1 MIRRMRWGL
10 AVVLAGAAGCGAVQ
24 KIISGGSQTSIRLVN
39 AADYP
44 VDVVLYYG
52 STQETLR
59 AVLKNTGTRVERRLS
74 PGEETSLSRKCDAL
88 QAVMI
93 DEADL
98 DVALGLGP
106 NADTGVFRDGSDFN
120 CGDTIVFTFRNAGVT
135 ELNIDTDVE

>member
-1 MIRRMRWGL
+1 MLL
-10 AVVLAGAAGCGAVQ
+10 ALAAGCGAVQ
-24 KIISGGSQTSIRLVN
+24 RIISSGSQTSIRLVN

-52 STQETLR
+52 STQETVR
-59 AVLKNTGTRVERRLS
+59 AILKNTGTRVERRLS

-106 NADTGVFRDGSDFN
+106 NADTRVHRDGRDFN
-120 CGDTIVFTFRNAGVT
+120 CGDIVVFTFRNAGVT
-135 ELNIDTDVE
+135 ELNISVSVE